1 MSTRSCAWALW
12 LLTGLFAFR
21 VAAQPAALVFD
32 RLLPS
37 FNSWDGG
44 VLPYPVL
51 LVTQLVILGWLART
65 AWRFNLGRA
74 TPRRSIGRAAL
85 VFGGVYFAAM
95 FLRLLLGATV
105 LSDVRWFASPLPAF
119 FHLVLAT
126 YLLVYG
132 YCHVHTVS
140 GNAPR

>member
-1 MSTRSCAWALW
+1 V
-12 LLTGLFAFR
+12 LTGLFAFR
-21 VAAQPAALVFD
+21 VAAQPAALALD
-32 RLLPS
+32 RLLPA
-37 FNSWDGG
+37 FESWDGG

-65 AWRFNLGRA
+65 AWRFWTG
-74 TPRRSIGRAAL
+74 TVVPSRRIGRAAL
-85 VFGGVYFAAM
+85 AVGIVYFAVM
-95 FLRLLLGATV
+95 FLRLLLGATT

-132 YCHVHTVS
+132 YCHLHTVS
-140 GNAPR
+140 GNASR